1 MPDQGLRHKPQNL
14 ERAYA
19 VSTNVITINDGLA
32 LFERVHALRKQ
43 ADALNCRI
51 ELSDRDPEEGLDF
64 GPFML
69 SDADGV
75 WEFGLPLA
83 GIADALDCF
92 DRELGGDEKAWTN
105 FGAGWATHYMPHRDE
120 VRS

>member
-19 VSTNVITINDGLA
+19 MCTNVITINDGLA

-64 GPFML
+64 GPFVL
-69 SDADGV
+69 LAEDGVRV

-83 GIADALDCF
+83 GIADALGCF
-92 DRELGGDEKAWTN
+92 DRELAGDEKAWT
-105 FGAGWATHYMPHRDE
+105 
-120 VRS
+120 